1 MMVEVVSDKG
11 MDQNSVVDTISDACG
26 CKVDLKDVKCIR
38 SEKRYEMIMCLLID
52 DGIPGKLLE

>member
-11 MDQNSVVDTISDACG
+11 MDQKSVVDTISDACG